1 MTIAEKKE
9 SNLKKY
15 ILGAFGI
22 LISIGAIYLLFQK
35 IDVEK
40 SVELLKTVPTY
51 YYFLLIPIYLS
62 GFFVRAFRW
71 KLMLKSENV
80 SFRNCLDSIV
90 IGFAG
95 NNIIPA
101 RGGELLRMFFFSKKT
116 NVNKLTAIS
125 SIGVEK
131 ILDGVALI
139 SILVITLL
147 LQPSLMEIDW
157 LQKLTYTVS
166 LFVVL
171 LLVVLIILR
180 IYSDWI
186 INFITEKKLPL
197 HKLLAGIIEKIA
209 DALKFLKWDKSTAFI
224 LILSIVI
231 WLIEGAMFPLGI
243 QAFGVTEST
252 WLIGFFM
259 LAIVNFG
266 LVVPSSPGYVG
277 VFQAMTVVALLLF
290 SIPEETALSIGI
302 LIHLCQFIPIT
313 IWGILVFLIRGMK

>member
-1 MTIAEKKE
+1 MAETKE
-9 SNLKKY
+9 NNLKKY
-15 ILGAFGI
+15 VLGVFGI
-22 LISIGAIYLLFQK
+22 LISVGAIYLLFQK

-40 SVELLKTVPTY
+40 SVELLQTVPVF
-51 YYFLLIPIYLS
+51 YYFLLIPIYLV
-62 GFFVRAFRW
+62 GFFVRALRW
-71 KLMLKSENV
+71 KLMLKSENI
-80 SFRNCLDSIV
+80 SFKNCLDSIV

-116 NVNKLTAIS
+116 KVNQLTAIS

-131 ILDGVALI
+131 ILDGLALI

-157 LQKLTYTVS
+157 LQKLAYTVT
-166 LFVVL
+166 LFVIL
-171 LLVVLIILR
+171 LLIALIILR

-186 INFITEKKLPL
+186 IKFITEKKLPF
-197 HKLLAGIIEKIA
+197 HKVLSGIIEKIA
-209 DALKFLKWDKSTAFI
+209 DALKFLRWNSSTAFI
-224 LILSIVI
+224 LVLSVII
-231 WLIEGAMFPLGI
+231 WLIEGAMFPIGI
-243 QAFGVTEST
+243 QAFGVSKST
-252 WLIGFFM
+252 WLMGYFM

-266 LVVPSSPGYVG
+266 LIVPSSPGYVG

-302 LIHLCQFIPIT
+302 LIHLCQFVPIT
-313 IWGILVFLIRGMK
+313 IWGILVFMVRGMK